1 MTCQPSRIL
10 LHCRTMKT
18 TAQEIKNLRK
28 KAKSWTAILFYE
40 CTIGKTN
47 LILFSRRLHSLYEPV
62 LRPEF
67 LQETIK
73 NAALETIDVKKATSI
88 KKKIMSRLTPDK
100 MRRRVLSFPKIHFRK
115 VQEQKQAF
123 SLTLGRLVIIWA
135 VVTNQPVEDFMAKI
149 LPKITRLYREWHDAT
164 GCVGFSD
171 TECNSHPK
179 ETAIFWSGFYRIL
192 IAATPGENL
201 IWFMHGGLRAL
212 GALLETAGM
221 GKAIVMLIGQAIRL
235 ITKDATQKF
244 KSALK
249 ENPQVKKRIDIPE
262 LQALV
267 LREEIKPGWSNNTQE
282 DAQEILRDGLSQK
295 LKEATDKKEEAI
307 RSSMEVV
314 GRRGLFN
321 NLLVA
326 IDGQLK
332 SRFVNTI
339 QRFLQSISARVVSTW
354 EFEPSTS
361 IKEQMNNISQW
372 LFRRQ

>member
-1 MTCQPSRIL
+1 
-10 LHCRTMKT
+10 MKT

-28 KAKSWTAILFYE
+28 KAKSWAAILFYE
-40 CTIGKTN
+40 CTRGKTN

-62 LRPEF
+62 LRPEIIGEIIRND
-67 LQETIK
+67 LAQTESEEE
-73 NAALETIDVKKATSI
+73 AHAI
-88 KKKIMSRLTPDK
+88 KKRIMSRLTPDK
-100 MRRRVLSFPKIHFRK
+100 VRRRVLSFPKIHFRK

-135 VVTNQPVEDFMAKI
+135 VLTNQPVEDLVVKI
-149 LPKITRLYREWHDAT
+149 LPNINRLYREWHDAT
-164 GCVGFSD
+164 GCIGLSD
-171 TECNSHPK
+171 TGCSSHSK

-192 IAATPGENL
+192 IATTPEENL

-212 GALLETAGM
+212 SALLETAGI
-221 GKAIVMLIGQAIRL
+221 GKAIVMLVGQAIRL

-267 LREEIKPGWSNNTQE
+267 LREEIKLGWSNNTQE
-282 DAQEILRDGLSQK
+282 DAQEILRDGLSQE
-295 LKEATDKKEEAI
+295 LKEATDEKEEAI

-326 IDGQLK
+326 INGQLI

-372 LFRRQ
+372 LFRR

>member
-1 MTCQPSRIL
+1 MDISEGTI
-10 LHCRTMKT
+10 RTLKKKT
-18 TAQEIKNLRK
+18 
-28 KAKSWTAILFYE
+28 KSWLASLTYYSAWGKVNLDTFSQRLQSLF
-40 CTIGKTN
+40 K
-47 LILFSRRLHSLYEPV
+47 PV
-62 LRPEF
+62 LKPDI

-73 NAALETIDVKKATSI
+73 NVELETIDVKKATSI

-100 MRRRVLSFPKIHFRK
+100 VRRRMLSFPKIRIRK
-115 VQEQKQAF
+115 ASDQNQAF

-135 VVTNQPVEDFMAKI
+135 VLTNQLVEDFMAKI
-149 LPKITRLYREWHDAT
+149 LPNINRLYREWHDAT
-164 GCVGFSD
+164 GCIGLSD
-171 TECNSHPK
+171 IECNSHPK

-221 GKAIVMLIGQAIRL
+221 GKAIVMLVGQAIRL

-267 LREEIKPGWSNNTQE
+267 LREEIKLGWSNNTQE
-282 DAQEILRDGLSQK
+282 DAQEILRDGLSQE

-307 RSSMEVV
+307 RSSMAVV

-332 SRFVNTI
+332 SRFVNTL
-339 QRFLQSISARVVSTW
+339 QYFLQSISARVVTTW

-372 LFRRQ
+372 LFRR